1 MLFLRKVPIL
11 NNDKKHILENNK
23 FKSISFNFMNPK
35 ILNSIQKIP
44 AKFIG
49 NQFEVTLDTVSIDS
63 RSLQNGPQT
72 LFFALIGANHD
83 AHHYIKDLIA
93 TGVRNFVVTHIP
105 EGCETNANFY
115 IVNDTLVAL
124 QELAAQYRSLF
135 DFPVIGLT
143 GSNGKTI
150 VKEWLNF
157 LLSPDFNVIRS
168 PKSYNSQVGVPLSVV
183 AINEQ
188 HNLGIF
194 EAGISSSSEMEKL
207 EKIIKP
213 TVGVLTSIGSAHDEG
228 FLNLE
233 QKMKEK
239 MLLFEHAELVIFQ
252 DNEKAASFINPK
264 TKAFTWSFVS
274 KKATVFIVK
283 KTILDQAVLN
293 IQYGAAHFDIKIPFQ
308 DEASVENAISCLM
321 VLLYFE
327 YDQTTIQNRMQMLY
341 PVEMRLKVK
350 KGINNCSI
358 IDDSYSSDFQSLK
371 IALDFLESQ
380 TRAHG
385 ASKRSEQSEKKTV
398 ILSDIFQSGLSKEE
412 LYTKVSQLIVA
423 NKINRVIGIGETISE
438 FKNKFSNC
446 ITYKNTADFIADFEN
461 LDFSNETILIK
472 GARSFLFEEIV
483 YLLEEKTHETVLEI
497 NLNAISDNLNF
508 YKAKLKPKVKI
519 MVMVKAF
526 GYGNGGLE
534 IAKLLEHHKVDYLG
548 VAFADE
554 GISLKNGGITV
565 PIMVLNP
572 ENTSFSAIIQ
582 HELEPEIYCLKG
594 LYAFLKIAKQKNL
607 THFPIHIKFD
617 TGMHRL
623 GFEENTIEELIS
635 ALRGNNSVQIK
646 SILSHLATSDD
657 LEHMDFAHSQIA
669 LFEKLSSKLM
679 AELQIAPLRHI
690 LNTSG
695 ISNFPDSQYDMVRL
709 GIGLYGVSND
719 AEEQKQLEN
728 VGTLKSVISQIRT
741 IGPGESVGY
750 SRRFVA
756 EKPTKI
762 ATIPIGYA
770 DGISRGWGNGLGFIM
785 VKNSKAFIV
794 GSVCMDMLMVDVTGI
809 ECKEGDS
816 VIIFGENPT
825 VSFIAEQL
833 NTIPYEILTSI
844 SQRVKRVFYR

>member
-1 MLFLRKVPIL
+1 
-11 NNDKKHILENNK
+11 
-23 FKSISFNFMNPK
+23 MNPK

-44 AKFIG
+44 AKFIE
-49 NQFEVTLDTVSIDS
+49 NQFEMALDTVSIDS

-72 LFFALIGANHD
+72 LFFALIGVNND
-83 AHHYIKDLIA
+83 AHLYIKDLIS

-105 EGCETNANFY
+105 EDCKGSANFY
-115 IVNDTLVAL
+115 IVEDTLVAL
-124 QELAAQYRSLF
+124 QEFAAQYRSLF
-135 DFPVIGLT
+135 DFPIIGLT

-157 LLSPDFNVIRS
+157 LLSPDFNIIRS

-194 EAGISSSSEMEKL
+194 EAGISNNYEMEKL
-207 EKIIKP
+207 EKIIQP
-213 TVGVLTSIGSAHDEG
+213 TIGVLTSIGSAHDEG
-228 FLNLE
+228 FLDLE
-233 QKMKEK
+233 EKIKEK
-239 MLLFEHAELVIFQ
+239 MTLFEHSDLVIFQ
-252 DNEKAASFINPK
+252 INEKVASFVGPK
-264 TKAFTWSFVS
+264 TKAFTWSFIT
-274 KKATVFIVK
+274 KKADVFIVK
-283 KTILDQAVLN
+283 TTTLNQTALN
-293 IQYGAAHFDIKIPFQ
+293 IQYGKEYFDIKIPFQ
-308 DEASVENAISCLM
+308 DEASIENAISCLM
-321 VLLYFE
+321 VLLYFK
-327 YDQTTIQNRMQMLY
+327 YDQATIQNRMQMLY

-380 TRAHG
+380 TRTQVAN
-385 ASKRSEQSEKKTV
+385 RRNEQSEKKTV

-446 ITYKNTADFIADFEN
+446 ITFKNTADFIAAYEN

-472 GARSFLFEEIV
+472 GARSFQFEEIV
-483 YLLEEKTHETVLEI
+483 SLLEEKTHETVLEI
-497 NLNAISDNLNF
+497 NLNAISYNLNF
-508 YKAKLKPKVKI
+508 FKSKLKPNVKI

-526 GYGNGGLE
+526 GYGNGGFE

-554 GISLKNGGITV
+554 GISLKNLGIQL

-582 HELEPEIYCLKG
+582 YQLEPEIYSLKG
-594 LYAFLKIAKQKNL
+594 LRDFLKIAAQKELKQ
-607 THFPIHIKFD
+607 FPIHIKID

-623 GFEENTIEELIS
+623 GFEANTIDELI
-635 ALRGNNSVQIK
+635 ATLKGNQTIQVK

-657 LEHMDFAHSQIA
+657 LLHKDFAQSQID
-669 LFEKLSSKLM
+669 LFEKLSSKM
-679 AELQIAPLRHI
+679 MNELQINPIRHI

-695 ISNFPDSQYDMVRL
+695 ISNYPNSQYDMVRL

-719 AEEQKQLEN
+719 SEEEKQLEK
-728 VGTLKSVISQIRT
+728 VGTLKSIISQIRS
-741 IGPGESVGY
+741 IAAGESVGY
-750 SRRFVA
+750 GRKFMA
-756 EKPTKI
+756 EKPMRI

-770 DGISRGWGNGLGFIM
+770 DGISRGWGNGLGFVTI
-785 VKNSKAFIV
+785 KNKKATIV
-794 GSVCMDMLMVDVTGI
+794 GSICMDMLMVDCTEI
-809 ECKEGDS
+809 DCKEGDA
-816 VIIFGENPT
+816 VIIFGQSPT
-825 VSFIAEQL
+825 VSYIAQQL

-844 SQRVKRVFYR
+844 SQRVKRVFYRE